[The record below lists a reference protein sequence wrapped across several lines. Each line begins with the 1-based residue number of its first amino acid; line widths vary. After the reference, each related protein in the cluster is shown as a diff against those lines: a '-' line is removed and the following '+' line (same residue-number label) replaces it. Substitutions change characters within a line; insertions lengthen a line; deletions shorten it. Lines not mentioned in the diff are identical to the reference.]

1 MEIRVLRYFLAVAD
15 TGSVTAAARAVHVA
29 QPSVSRQLRSLEQE
43 LGVRLF
49 VRGPGPMRL
58 SAAGTRFRPIARD
71 LVTRA
76 DRARDV
82 MGSEDG
88 DRSLTLT
95 VLAPPATVNYLLAP
109 FIAAH
114 GADLPMLD
122 ARQEEPLRVFER
134 LGRDDTDFAISTIP
148 PPGHLESRLLGHATI
163 QAQVP
168 PGHRLAGRAAVPL
181 PDLLGEPLIVMNQLN
196 LTRLAFDEAVAE
208 ISMAYETAHEAES
221 SAVAQALS
229 AASRGVAVVTDL
241 PRFGLCALPVEHAG
255 APLRVPLY
263 AGWDPTHYAGAIIE
277 RVVGWIRAYHETRG
291 STPGLSD
298 RAVRPPR
305 RPRPPGTSP

>member
-29 QPSVSRQLRSLEQE
+29 QPSVSRQLRALEHE

-49 VRGPGPMRL
+49 VRGTGPMRL
-58 SAAGTRFRPIARD
+58 SAAGRRFRPIARD

-76 DRARDV
+76 DRAREV
-82 MGSEDG
+82 MGADDG
-88 DRSLTLT
+88 DRSLTFT

-114 GADLPMLD
+114 GPDVPVLD
-122 ARQEEPLRVFER
+122 ARQEEPLRIFER
-134 LGRDDTDFAISTIP
+134 LSRDDTDFAISTVP
-148 PPGHLESRLLGHATI
+148 PPGWLESRLLGHAKI

-168 PGHRLAGRAAVPL
+168 PGHRLAGRESVPL
-181 PDLLGEPLIVMNQLN
+181 PELLAEPLIVMNQLN
-196 LTRLAFDEAVAE
+196 LTRLAFDEAVTQ
-208 ISMAYETAHEAES
+208 ISMAYETAHETES
-221 SAVAQALS
+221 SAVAQAL
-229 AASRGVAVVTDL
+229 AAAGRGVAVVTDHA
-241 PRFGLCALPVEHAG
+241 RFGLRTVRVDHAG

-263 AGWDPTHYAGAIIE
+263 AGWDPTHYASAIIE
-277 RVVGWIRAYHETRG
+277 RVVARIHAYHETRE

-298 RAVRPPR
+298 
-305 RPRPPGTSP
+305 

>member
-29 QPSVSRQLRSLEQE
+29 QPSVSRQLRALEHE

-58 SAAGTRFRPIARD
+58 SAAGRRFRPIARD
-71 LVTRA
+71 LVTRT
-76 DRARDV
+76 DRAREV

-88 DRSLTLT
+88 DRSLTFT

-122 ARQEEPLRVFER
+122 ARQEEPLRIFER
-134 LGRDDTDFAISTIP
+134 LSRDDTDFAISTIP
-148 PPGHLESRLLGHATI
+148 PPGWLESRLLGHAKI

-168 PGHRLAGRAAVPL
+168 PGHRFAERAAVPL
-181 PDLLGEPLIVMNQLN
+181 PELLAEPLIVMNQLN
-196 LTRLAFDEAVAE
+196 FTRLAFDEAVTQ

-221 SAVAQALS
+221 SAVAQALC
-229 AASRGVAVVTDL
+229 AAGRGVAVVTDW
-241 PRFGLCALPVEHAG
+241 PRFGLHTLRVDHAG
-255 APLRVPLY
+255 APLSVPLY
-263 AGWDPTHYAGAIIE
+263 AGWDPTHYASAIIE
-277 RVVGWIRAYHETRG
+277 RVVARIHEYHETRE
-291 STPGLSD
+291 SAPGLSD
-298 RAVRPPR
+298 
-305 RPRPPGTSP
+305 